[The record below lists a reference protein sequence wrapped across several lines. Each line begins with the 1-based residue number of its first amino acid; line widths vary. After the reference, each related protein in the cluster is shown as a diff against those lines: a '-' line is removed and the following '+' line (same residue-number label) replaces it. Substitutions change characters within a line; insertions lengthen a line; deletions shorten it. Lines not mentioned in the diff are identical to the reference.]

1 MNNTYM
7 ICKPT
12 TLTRDFGA
20 IHDGKGE
27 GMIVEFVLEEAPGIL
42 LSKMQNLERLKW
54 SSFSL
59 F

>member
-1 MNNTYM
+1 M

-12 TLTRDFGA
+12 RLTRDLGA

-27 GMIVEFVLEEAPGIL
+27 GIIVECVLEEAPGML
-42 LSKMQNLERLKW
+42 LIKMKSLERSQW